1 MKDATRKVL
10 SDALNEVSPML
21 SKQVTYNDDLLL
33 WQNKEGLFDSLAL
46 VAFVSAVE
54 TNVSEIFEK
63 KITIV
68 SEKAFSQ
75 QQSPFKS
82 METLGS
88 FIEELLQEAE

>member
-1 MKDATRKVL
+1 MKDETRKVL

-21 SKQVTYNDDLLL
+21 QEQVTYDDNLVL
-33 WQNKEGLFDSLAL
+33 WQNKDGIFDSLAL
-46 VAFVSAVE
+46 VSFVSTVE
-54 TNVSEIFEK
+54 TMVSEMLGK

-75 QQSPFKS
+75 QHSPFKS

-88 FIEELLQEAE
+88 FIEELLREDE